1 MKDDADVAEL
11 MPFNPDSDDL
21 FSKVGDGVVLCKLIN
36 LACPGTIDKRAIVV
50 KRPINIFNM
59 NINLNLAIQSAKSIG
74 CVVVNIRPDLIIDKR
89 EHIIL
94 GLVW

>member
-1 MKDDADVAEL
+1 MGHHSYSDEEVQAYSEHMNHYLKNDADVAEL

-21 FSKVGDGVVLCKLIN
+21 FAKVGDGVVLCKLIN

-59 NINLNLAIQSAKSIG
+59 NINLNLAI
-74 CVVVNIRPDLIIDKR
+74 
-89 EHIIL
+89 
-94 GLVW
+94 